1 MLKETLYELSQEL
14 ALINDE
20 IANKEGVLDT
30 SLEARLDTI
39 TLNFDSK
46 ISNISYWILDLFGR
60 ETALDMEINR
70 LTAKK
75 KANKNLQNRLQ
86 QYIKESMEKA
96 NKKKLE
102 FDTFT
107 VALCLNPPSVE
118 IMDEKAIPSRFL
130 TIIPEQKIA
139 DKKAILEALKKGEKV
154 NGAVLND
161 TKTHLRL
168 R

>member
-20 IANKEGVLDT
+20 IANKEGVLET

-118 IMDEKAIPSRFL
+118 IKDEQAIPAKYL
-130 TIIPEQKIA
+130 TIIPEQKVV
-139 DKKAILEALKKGEKV
+139 DKKAVLADLKAGEQVK
-154 NGAVLND
+154 GAVLITN
-161 TKTHLRL
+161 KTHLRL